1 MKTSH
6 FKISHFI
13 KQESLGG
20 ILLILS
26 TIIAVI
32 WANSSDTYHHF
43 WHEIYIGFSAG
54 DLNIEY
60 SIGHWIND
68 GLMAIFFFTI
78 GLEIK
83 REIMG
88 GELSSM
94 KKASLPIIAAV
105 GGMVIPAT
113 FYFLINGSNPD
124 YSSGWGVPM
133 ATDIAFALGLMALLG
148 DKVNI
153 NIKIFLTALAIADDL
168 GAILVIAV
176 FYTDNINI
184 SELINAGVFLSI
196 LIIANKMGVRRTA
209 FYALVGLFG
218 VWSSFLFSGVHATIA
233 GVLIALT
240 IPARPK
246 INEKEFVAKVK
257 MKINKFEEQLANDN
271 SLLTKKQAHC
281 IEDIDTVSQD
291 AHTPLQKLEHHL
303 HPITSFF
310 ILPLFA
316 LANAGIKVEGKLI
329 DLIFSPVSLGIM
341 AGLVLGKTIGITG
354 FSWLAIK
361 FKLARLPEGAGWKEL
376 IGASMMAGIGFT
388 MSIFVAELAF
398 SDPAIIQTAKIGI
411 FAASFISAILGLS
424 LLSMSGKNK
433 KPRN

>member
-1 MKTSH
+1 MKTSN

-20 ILLILS
+20 ILLIVS
-26 TIIAVI
+26 TVIAVL
-32 WANSSDTYHHF
+32 WANSSESYHHF
-43 WHEIYIGFSAG
+43 WHELYIGFSAG
-54 DLNIEY
+54 DFNIEH

-83 REIMG
+83 REVMG

-94 KKASLPIIAAV
+94 KKASLPIIAAI

-113 FYFLINGSNPD
+113 IYFLINGSNPD

-153 NIKIFLTALAIADDL
+153 NLKIFLTALAIADDL
-168 GAILVIAV
+168 GAIMVIAV
-176 FYTDNINI
+176 FYTDNINT

-196 LIIANKMGVRRTA
+196 LMIANKMGVRRTA

-218 VWSSFLFSGVHATIA
+218 VWTSFLFSGVHATIA

-246 INEKEFVAKVK
+246 INEIEFVAKVK
-257 MKINKFEEQLANDN
+257 KKIKTFEEEQANNN

-316 LANAGIKVEGKLI
+316 LANAGIVVEGSLL
-329 DLIFSPVSLGIM
+329 DLLFSPVALGII
-341 AGLVLGKTIGITG
+341 AGLVLGKTIGIAG
-354 FSWLAIK
+354 FSWIAIK
-361 FKLARLPEGAGWKEL
+361 LKLARLPEGSGWKEL
-376 IGASMMAGIGFT
+376 IGASLMAGIGFT

-398 SDPAIIQTAKIGI
+398 DDKEVIQVAKIGI
-411 FAASFISAILGLS
+411 FAASFISAVLGLT
-424 LLSMSGKNK
+424 LLGMGNKNK
-433 KPRN
+433 EPKS